1 MDALLNRLCETPGVS
16 GRERQIRAVI
26 REIAE
31 ATGFFDEIREDVL
44 GNLLCLRHGQG
55 VGVAGPRRI
64 LLAAHM
70 DQAGF
75 LVSHV
80 GQDGAVY
87 LHPVG
92 TYDPA
97 CLASQPVLVVPGQGA
112 TLRGTLHLARE
123 PVHTAPDARSDPT
136 TLSDVFVELGL
147 PPQKVAEQVR
157 PGDMVVFDA
166 PLRVVGEDLAGAG
179 LDDRI
184 GCWALLASLPM
195 ITNTQAELIF
205 AFTVQ
210 EELGSRGAAV
220 LGTSLRPDI
229 ALIAETVVSCCVPG
243 VPPQRHVTRP
253 GAGIALQVAD
263 SSLLSDES
271 MIETAETATR
281 AASLPV
287 QRSLMQGGGQDGALL
302 QRSGSGVR
310 VLALGCPLRFM
321 HTALEHAHRDD
332 VSAYPHVLAA
342 LVNAL

>member
-1 MDALLNRLCETPGVS
+1 MLDALLKRLCETPGVS
-16 GRERQIRAVI
+16 GRERQVRAVI
-26 REIAE
+26 REAAE

-55 VGVAGPRRI
+55 EGAHRI

-70 DQAGF
+70 DQVGF

-80 GQDGAVY
+80 GLDGAVY

-92 TYDPA
+92 TYDLA

-112 TLRGTLHLARE
+112 ALPGTLHLARE
-123 PVHTAPDARSDPT
+123 PVHTAPEARNDPA
-136 TLSDVFVELGL
+136 TLSDLYVDMGL
-147 PPQKVAEQVR
+147 PPREVTKQVR

-166 PLRVVGEDLAGAG
+166 PLREVGEDLTGAG

-195 ITNTQAELIF
+195 ITNTRAELIF
-205 AFTVQ
+205 VFTVQ

-220 LGTSLRPDI
+220 LGAALRPDI

-271 MIETAETATR
+271 LIETAETAMR

-287 QRSLMQGGGQDGALL
+287 QRSLMQGGGQDGALV
-302 QRSGSGVR
+302 QRSGAGVR

-321 HTALEHAHRDD
+321 HTAREHAHRED
-332 VSAYPHVLAA
+332 VRAYPHVLAA
-342 LVNAL
+342 LINAL